1 MTVKIQ
7 KAIKFK
13 NICNCKVDYK
23 ELEKAILWYA
33 ENPVQSIKKIYM
45 HGNYPAVSVGKKK
58 FIYTDCL

>member
-23 ELEKAILWYA
+23 EL
-33 ENPVQSIKKIYM
+33 VR
-45 HGNYPAVSVGKKK
+45 AVNFLGGKDGKN
-58 FIYTDCL
+58 